1 MIIKT
6 PLIDEQ
12 AKRNYFLIKAAF
24 FHLEKC

>member
-6 PLIDEQ
+6 PFIDEQ

-24 FHLEKC
+24 SHLGKC